1 MGRLV
6 CELLASG
13 RQVCRTHGPTG
24 FRVSL
29 SVSTTCLSL
38 HVLAYMPSTPA
49 ILGAKVLGPEDP
61 ASCTRDLVAL
71 SYALTSGCRRDP
83 ALQPFFGGL

>member
-13 RQVCRTHGPTG
+13 GKVCHTHGPTG

-29 SVSTTCLSL
+29 SLSTTCLTL
-38 HVLAYMPSTPA
+38 RVLAYVPGTPA
-49 ILGAKVLGPEDP
+49 ILGAKALDPEDP

-71 SYALTSGCRRDP
+71 SYALPSGCRRDP
-83 ALQPFFGGL
+83 ALRPFFGGL